1 MVTVF
6 RRQEKRR
13 WLQHASPPTSKR
25 LMEVTQ
31 VAPVVPEYTGDITAM
46 AATMLSKHQTPGY
59 REAPTDSPA
68 PYVDALGNPLPPIR
82 KLDDLPNI
90 KDTPPEASAAEVEG
104 PISGTSALIQVDS
117 GPCISH
123 PEEDSPRNKARSA
136 RVDKPAEK
144 PVVMVAHERGPPNS
158 SRSDRQGSHS
168 SAGSRGSRS
177 GVDAAGEGGSKSS
190 KPRPKTRAVE
200 EDARSKSTRQ
210 QWRKLYEEFCEW
222 IRKGGQELDYVELDN
237 QLSEYLREKYFEGTP
252 RSFAVSVEVPP
263 ELGRNQL
270 WRARSACARWD
281 STFGPWTES
290 DPEKVKAN
298 VLMAFRTP
306 ALLHFLG
313 SSQGL
318 FALLNMRRLFKA
330 MVTAVDDAIC
340 RVYADVGGAA
350 ITGSHKLLE
359 DFRHFFTRQM
369 FGEEKDGPSLPR
381 APRHPAIR
389 LVIENSPALLQMEMM
404 GSASWQTAG
413 HFFLFGQELCEIM
426 IDTVGLLF
434 NRYHRRFQV
443 TQGVNLQDGNNLEWT
458 LQTGGSPAD
467 VRALGERFRR
477 FLDPQQ
483 VSDVLQVLN
492 PKTLATISQL
502 FPDAKYDV
510 AFLQETF
517 EPFNEEAVY
526 NLQDT
531 YFLNQIRGTRQECYL
546 SRPKNGE
553 YLPENMNHLLKTQKH
568 LDPTRVDFYTQQ
580 LQEALKAGQRAR
592 PTALVLDFFLD
603 GQIHDVQPDEDE
615 ALRGPGGR
623 RKQRR
628 QVNACDEKLG
638 RNSVKIESFLDVFGW
653 KAWFLLDGHHK
664 VEAAAQLGCS
674 LNFLVISPCAE
685 PYTPLEATDE
695 YASPLTRRVT
705 FPFLWPGTLSEDLCI
720 RWAEGNLCGHSP
732 MLISSAKEPPQA
744 WQDVAGCTC
753 FFTDKDEWF
762 PHWAFQ
768 VMAMRREAGR
778 REMLENLWEHFGKE
792 HELFTTYARARMGSA
807 SASAQLPPEVAEEL
821 QAELDECLD
830 TIKWCASSITRDS
843 LQDVKNTNRPAPVVK
858 DVLEAVSILLAQ
870 PETRWDR
877 LKQMISK
884 PQFFDKLQRLDFQRS
899 ISKEQFK
906 KLRDKLANP
915 HFDEE
920 LIKTVSVPMVPLAM
934 WCRAI
939 GVYLSKTKYRGG
951 PEIRPVA
958 GAGATP
964 QLHYEERREKVEMS
978 IQPDLNLLSD
988 EELRDSRLAISA
1000 AAEYDEKPSNFQ
1012 PALAQQKWA
1021 MSVLANPIVFGQV
1034 CKKSFRQY
1042 QQNGLIDGQELN
1054 LVSAGVCEQLKIGHL
1069 DGKLQFV
1076 ALSEMSK
1083 D

>member
-1 MVTVF
+1 
-6 RRQEKRR
+6 
-13 WLQHASPPTSKR
+13 
-25 LMEVTQ
+25 
-31 VAPVVPEYTGDITAM
+31 M

-59 REAPTDSPA
+59 REAPMDPA

-90 KDTPPEASAAEVEG
+90 KDTPPESSAAEVEG

-117 GPCISH
+117 GPSISQ

-136 RVDKPAEK
+136 RLDKPAEK

-177 GVDAAGEGGSKSS
+177 GVDAAGEGSKSS
-190 KPRPKTRAVE
+190 KPRPKARPVSPVSPAACFTAMATPKPSLTRLETRAVE
-200 EDARSKSTRQ
+200 EDARK
-210 QWRKLYEEFCEW
+210 WYEEFCEW
-222 IRKGGQELDYVELDN
+222 IRNRGQELDYVDLDN
-237 QLSEYLREKYFEGTP
+237 QLSEYLREKYFEGSP
-252 RSFAVSVEVPP
+252 RSFAVSVVKAVKFEVPP

-281 STFGPWTES
+281 SSFGPWTES

-298 VLMAFRTP
+298 VSMAFRTP

-313 SSQGL
+313 SSLGL
-318 FALLNMRRLFKA
+318 FALLNTQRLFKA
-330 MVTAVDDAIC
+330 MVTAVDNAIC
-340 RVYADVGGAA
+340 RVYADVG
-350 ITGSHKLLE
+350 ITGGHKLLE

-369 FGEEKDGPSLPR
+369 FGDEEKDGNTE
-381 APRHPAIR
+381 
-389 LVIENSPALLQMEMM
+389 V
-404 GSASWQTAG
+404 
-413 HFFLFGQELCEIM
+413 FGQELCEIM

-443 TQGVNLQDGNNLEWT
+443 THGLNLQDGNNLEWT
-458 LQTGGSPAD
+458 IQTGGSQAD
-467 VRALGERFRR
+467 VSFLGESFRR

-483 VSDVLQVLN
+483 VSDVLQLLN
-492 PKTLATISQL
+492 PKSLATISQL

-517 EPFNEEAVY
+517 EAFNEDAVY
-526 NLQDT
+526 NLKDT
-531 YFLNQIRGTRQECYL
+531 HFLHQIRGTRQECYL

-553 YLPENMNHLLKTQKH
+553 YLPDNMNHLLKTQKH
-568 LDPTRVDFYTQQ
+568 LDPTRVKFYTQQ
-580 LQEALKAGQRAR
+580 LQEALKAGHRAR
-592 PTALVLDFFLD
+592 PTALVLDFFMD
-603 GQIHDVQPDEDE
+603 GQIHDVQPDEDP

-623 RKQRR
+623 RKQQRR
-628 QVNACDEKLG
+628 VDACDEKFMDSC
-638 RNSVKIESFLDVFGW
+638 R

-695 YASPLTRRVT
+695 YASPLTRKVT
-705 FPFLWPGTLSEDLCI
+705 FPLLWPAGTQEDLCI
-720 RWAEGNLCGHSP
+720 RWAEGNLCKHSP

-744 WQDVAGCTC
+744 WQDVVGCTC
-753 FFTDKDEWF
+753 FFKDEWF
-762 PHWAFQ
+762 PAWGFRP
-768 VMAMRREAGR
+768 MAARKEAGR
-778 REMLENLWEHFGKE
+778 REMLEKLWERFGKE
-792 HELFTTYARARMGSA
+792 HELFTTYARARIEDLPDALQEEASGSA
-807 SASAQLPPEVAEEL
+807 LVPPEVAEEL
-821 QAELDECLD
+821 QAKLDECLD

-978 IQPDLNLLSD
+978 IQPDLSVLSD
-988 EELRDSRLAISA
+988 EELRQLALGTAWMIGIVFG
-1000 AAEYDEKPSNFQ
+1000 AEYDEKPINSQ

-1021 MSVLANPIVFGQV
+1021 MSVLANPIVLGQAVQQGLFNFGRM
-1034 CKKSFRQY
+1034 KS
-1042 QQNGLIDGQELN
+1042 
-1054 LVSAGVCEQLKIGHL
+1054 LKHC
-1069 DGKLQFV
+1069 
-1076 ALSEMSK
+1076 MSNAC
-1083 D
+1083 

>member
-190 KPRPKTRAVE
+190 KPRPKVAAFLIVW
-200 EDARSKSTRQ
+200 Q
-210 QWRKLYEEFCEW
+210 KLYEEFCEW

-252 RSFAVSVEVPP
+252 RKYRQNWAATNCG
-263 ELGRNQL
+263 ELDL
-270 WRARSACARWD
+270 L
-281 STFGPWTES
+281 
-290 DPEKVKAN
+290 

-330 MVTAVDDAIC
+330 MVTAVDDAAGASAIC

-369 FGEEKDGPSLPR
+369 FGEEKDGSTK
-381 APRHPAIR
+381 
-389 LVIENSPALLQMEMM
+389 V
-404 GSASWQTAG
+404 
-413 HFFLFGQELCEIM
+413 FGQELCEIM

-580 LQEALKAGQRAR
+580 LQEALKARLKDMSPAGQRAR

-628 QVNACDEKLG
+628 Q
-638 RNSVKIESFLDVFGW
+638 
-653 KAWFLLDGHHK
+653 
-664 VEAAAQLGCS
+664 
-674 LNFLVISPCAE
+674 
-685 PYTPLEATDE
+685 
-695 YASPLTRRVT
+695 
-705 FPFLWPGTLSEDLCI
+705 
-720 RWAEGNLCGHSP
+720 
-732 MLISSAKEPPQA
+732 A
-744 WQDVAGCTC
+744 WQDVAGCAPTRTAPCTC

-988 EELRDSRLAISA
+988 EELRHVRDLTISREGVGTITFEGETDCSNLDFQNIVRLEVGEVLVYPHPKTKPEVGVGLNKA
-1000 AAEYDEKPSNFQ
+1000 ATVTMYQCWPPNGTM
-1012 PALAQQKWA
+1012 LAQDLEQQEEYKRRIKVMTEEKKARFIDYDCMTGVWK
-1021 MSVLANPIVFGQV
+1021 FGV
-1034 CKKSFRQY
+1034 DHF
-1042 QQNGLIDGQELN
+1042 
-1054 LVSAGVCEQLKIGHL
+1054 
-1069 DGKLQFV
+1069 
-1076 ALSEMSK
+1076 
-1083 D
+1083 